1 MSSVLSKLGFPSR
14 FQIALWARDK
24 GLASHKP

>member
-1 MSSVLSKLGFPSR
+1 VLSKLGFPSR

-24 GLASHKP
+24 GLASHEP